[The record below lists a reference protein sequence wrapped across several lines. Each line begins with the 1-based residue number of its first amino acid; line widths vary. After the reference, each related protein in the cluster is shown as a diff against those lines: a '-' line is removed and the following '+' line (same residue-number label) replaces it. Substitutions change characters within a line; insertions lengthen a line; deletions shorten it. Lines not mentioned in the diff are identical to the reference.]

1 MTDPDPRLAPF
12 LDLVTRQL
20 ADDPQARDEARH
32 ELLVRL
38 GSAED
43 AATAATRLANRRPG
57 RTWIYPAIAFT
68 GLAVLG
74 VVAAFFVRGTIKE
87 MHPLVQFHGGFLAPD
102 DVSVTTESQRDF
114 VTVRLDSDA
123 ATVRD
128 NLEQLVRQ
136 RPGDPGLFEE
146 YTAQS
151 IANIHKLPPDYRETW
166 QRIDPGNGA
175 WLLRESMMKAS
186 DAFKGSGGSGP
197 VTDEVAFT
205 GALALLKQAAEAERF
220 EIHAADLRRRRLEL
234 IAEPEGFAGE
244 MQTLMFAISNL
255 DTSLHRIQQFLGA
268 LIAEKAKRLTAAKDP
283 GGVRD
288 LIATWR
294 TLSYRLGTNSSTLL
308 DSVVALGFAEKGREA
323 LLQATIDL
331 GMTEEERQ
339 LDHMGRVATEAARI
353 FRSSPD
359 RRSMAWL
366 GGGSG
371 FSAYPADSAITPA
384 LLQPGLKVE
393 FAVADRLF
401 ALTAAVLCLSLLAV
415 AGIESIRRGKT
426 LNALADGLVPLFRPL
441 DAAWI
446 LTLGLLAPGAYYW
459 IITRLTPFG
468 CRDIGLLYYSPPPAA
483 SQSLATLLLTW
494 ASLLQVIRWR
504 LAKRGTFLRLHQTR
518 PWLGWAFVVLAALLI
533 PAIGGVRW
541 LDKNEEDYLK
551 AMAAACG
558 MPFLWLVWQAGLV
571 LLVPR
576 SGALS
581 GILLTRKMIVPLV
594 LLAGTLL
601 AAVPVLHGMERH
613 WLRQDQLGRM
623 DRRSGGL
630 TLAEDRAVG
639 WIAEGFERVFG
650 PQS

>member
-38 GSAED
+38 SSAED
-43 AATAATRLANRRPG
+43 ATTAATRLANRRPG
-57 RTWIYPAIAFT
+57 RTGIYPAIAFT

-123 ATVRD
+123 VTVRN
-128 NLEQLVRQ
+128 NLEQLVRE
-136 RPGDPGLFEE
+136 RPEDPRLFEE

-151 IANIHKLPPDYRETW
+151 ISNIHKLPPNYRETW
-166 QRIDPGNGA
+166 QRIDPDNGA

-197 VTDEVAFT
+197 VTDEAAFT
-205 GALALLKQAAEAERF
+205 EALALLKQAADAERF
-220 EIHAADLRRRRLEL
+220 EIHAADLRRRRLQL
-234 IAEPEGFAGE
+234 IAGPEGLAGE
-244 MQTLMFAISNL
+244 MQTLIFAISNL
-255 DTSLHRIQQFLGA
+255 DTSFRRIQQFLGA
-268 LIAEKAKRLTAAKDP
+268 LIAEQTKRLTAAKDTE
-283 GGVRD
+283 GVRD

-294 TLSYRLGTNSSTLL
+294 TLSHRLGTRSSTLL
-308 DSVVALGFAEKGREA
+308 DSVVALGFTAKGKEA

-331 GMTEEERQ
+331 GMTEDQKQFDAVDR
-339 LDHMGRVATEAARI
+339 LNTAAAAI
-353 FRSSPD
+353 FRGSPH
-359 RRSMAWL
+359 RKSMSWL

-371 FSAYPADSAITPA
+371 FSSYPPGPAPSPA
-384 LLQPGLKVE
+384 LFQPGLKVE
-393 FAVADRLF
+393 YAVADRLF
-401 ALTAAVLCLSLLAV
+401 ALTGAVLCLSLLAV

-483 SQSLATLLLTW
+483 LQSLATLLLTW
-494 ASLLQVIRWR
+494 ASLLQAICWR

-518 PWLGWAFVVLAALLI
+518 PWLGWSFVVFAALLI

-601 AAVPVLHGMERH
+601 AAVPVLRSMERH

-623 DRRSGGL
+623 DRQSGGL
-630 TLAEDRAVG
+630 TLAEDRAVR
-639 WIAEGFERVFG
+639 WIAESFERVFG
-650 PQS
+650 SQS